1 MGPLGLLGLLGKGAA
16 RVAPYVPRVLK
27 KGGIKGGKTGPY
39 ANVASKD
46 VPISYGRSATAAG
59 AGGLLFSEMFGG
71 NEVDQEV
78 RTGGQGLN
86 PAMPQVRGRTPIA
99 DNWSPSGSLENNL
112 EYSLKMEA
120 RNAKVLKKVL
130 MQGAILKAHNPN
142 AENTYVEDA
151 LSFLKA
157 DALQKNNVRQARI
170 IEGIKNKDGTL
181 PDDAKVIYDRIV
193 RSGGTPAFA
202 AEVSGHQLAI
212 EKTQAEAAADYMR
225 GQPKLTDMYSKDQ
238 IMMMELKQAYDSGDQ
253 QNSVNQLAYYI
264 KSGLVKI
271 PEIYSGFEVRSDAD
285 LQDMAARML
294 QGLDGSMVMSDDEI
308 IIKD

>member
-212 EKTQAEAAADYMR
+212 EKTQAEAAADYAR
-225 GQPKLTDMYSKDQ
+225 NQPKLTDMYSKDHLRVL
-238 IMMMELKQAYDSGDQ
+238 ELKQAYDSGNQ
-253 QNSVNQLAYYI
+253 QDAINQLAFLI
-264 KSGLVKI
+264 KTEVVKV

>member
-1 MGPLGLLGLLGKGAA
+1 MLGRAA
-16 RVAPYVPRVLK
+16 ATAAPYVPSIVKQAGQKARNNPW
-27 KGGIKGGKTGPY
+27 KTG
-39 ANVASKD
+39 
-46 VPISYGRSATAAG
+46 IGTG
-59 AGGLLFSEMFGG
+59 AGGLLAYEMMAP
-71 NEVDQEV
+71 NAEEQEV

-99 DNWSPSGSLENNL
+99 DNWSPSSSLESNL
-112 EYSLKMEA
+112 EYSLEMEA

-130 MQGAILKAHNPN
+130 MQASILKAHNPN
-142 AENTYVEDA
+142 AENTFLEDA
-151 LSFLKA
+151 FSFLKA

-170 IEGIKNKDGTL
+170 IDGIKNKDGTL

-202 AEVSGHQLAI
+202 SEVSGHQLAI

-238 IMMMELKQAYDSGDQ
+238 IMMMELKQAYDAGDQ

-264 KSGLVKI
+264 KSGLVKV
-271 PEIYSGFEVRSDAD
+271 PELYSGFEVKSDAD
-285 LQDMAARML
+285 LQAMAAQML
-294 QGLDGSMVMSDDEI
+294 QGLDGSSVMSDDEI
-308 IIKD
+308 TIY

>member
-1 MGPLGLLGLLGKGAA
+1 MAAFFGLGPLLGRAA
-16 RVAPYVPRVLK
+16 ATAAPYVPSIVKQAGQKARNNPW
-27 KGGIKGGKTGPY
+27 KTG
-39 ANVASKD
+39 
-46 VPISYGRSATAAG
+46 IGAG
-59 AGGLLFSEMFGG
+59 AGALLLGEMFGG

-78 RTGGQGLN
+78 TTGGQGLN

-99 DNWSPSGSLENNL
+99 DNWSPSSSLENNL

-202 AEVSGHQLAI
+202 SEVSGHQLAI
-212 EKTQAEAAADYMR
+212 EKTQAEAAADYAR
-225 GQPKLTDMYSKDQ
+225 NQPKLTDMYSKDQ

-253 QNSVNQLAYYI
+253 QNAVNQLAYYI
-264 KSGLVKI
+264 KSGLVKV
-271 PEIYSGFEVRSDAD
+271 PELYSGFEVKSDAD
-285 LQDMAARML
+285 LQAMAAQML
-294 QGLDGSMVMSDDEI
+294 QGLDGSSVMSDDEI
-308 IIKD
+308 TIY

>member
-1 MGPLGLLGLLGKGAA
+1 MVGIPFLGPLLGRAA
-16 RVAPYVPRVLK
+16 ATAAPYVPSIVKQAGQKARNNPW
-27 KGGIKGGKTGPY
+27 KTG
-39 ANVASKD
+39 
-46 VPISYGRSATAAG
+46 IGTG
-59 AGGLLFSEMFGG
+59 AGGLLAYEMMAP
-71 NEVDQEV
+71 NAEEQEV

-99 DNWSPSGSLENNL
+99 DNWSPSSSLESNL
-112 EYSLKMEA
+112 EYSLEMEA

-130 MQGAILKAHNPN
+130 MQASILKAHNPN
-142 AENTYVEDA
+142 AENTFLEDA
-151 LSFLKA
+151 FSFLKA

-170 IEGIKNKDGTL
+170 IDGIKNKDGTL

-202 AEVSGHQLAI
+202 SEVSGHQLAI

-238 IMMMELKQAYDSGDQ
+238 IMMMELKQAYDAGDQ

-264 KSGLVKI
+264 KSGLVKV
-271 PEIYSGFEVRSDAD
+271 PELYSGFEVKSDAD
-285 LQDMAARML
+285 LQAMAAQML
-294 QGLDGSMVMSDDEI
+294 QGLDGSSVMSDDEI
-308 IIKD
+308 TIY